1 MATENKPAAYPEL
14 DKLGDAYSDRMA
26 IKNFLGYLRRRG
38 FVLWEE
44 TTNRA
49 GDWVYYPTYKNE
61 DDLIMEALDI
71 DPQQVEKERQA
82 LIASLGKS

>member
-1 MATENKPAAYPEL
+1 MATENKPAEYPEL
-14 DKLGDAYSDRMA
+14 DKLSAAHSERM
-26 IKNFLGYLRRRG
+26 IIQNFLEYLRGRG
-38 FVLWEE
+38 FILCEE
-44 TTNRA
+44 TNNVS
-49 GDWVYYPTYKNE
+49 GDWLYYPTYKNE